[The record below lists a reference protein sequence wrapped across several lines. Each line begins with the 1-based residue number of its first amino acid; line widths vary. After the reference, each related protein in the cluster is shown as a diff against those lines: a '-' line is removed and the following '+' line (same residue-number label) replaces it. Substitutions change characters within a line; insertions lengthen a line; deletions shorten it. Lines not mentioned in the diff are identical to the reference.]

1 MEEKQ
6 VEVIKKAEGPVI
18 RDRRLVGK
26 PLTIT
31 RKRVA
36 AYVRV
41 STNGEEQLQS
51 FNSQKEYYQDK
62 ISANKEWA
70 LVGIYADEGITGTK
84 TNKRDEFL
92 RMIDDCMNGL
102 VDIVITKSVS
112 RFSRNLV
119 DVLSYTRMLKA
130 KGVTVIFEKENIDTS
145 TMESEMQLSLI
156 SALAQNEV
164 ESLSQNVSLGVQMK
178 MSRGELMGFNGCL
191 GYDYHPEDKSISVNE
206 QEAETVRMIYDL
218 YVQGYGVYTI
228 AKELTRLGKVNKKG
242 KVKWTDSGIRG
253 ILKNEKYKGDLLMG
267 KTYTVDPISK
277 RRLDNRGESNKYY
290 TRNHHEPIV
299 SEEIWNKAQ
308 EIRES
313 RYHTNENVSDAA
325 RTKFARKYAFSSM
338 CQCGFCGTNLTR
350 RSHHQDTQHK
360 KPVWKCRTAANK
372 GIENCPHSKAIDEV
386 IIENAF
392 LEMFQLL
399 AENFDDVL
407 ESVLSSLEDTILKD
421 DSTEKLKRVEK
432 EISALEKKRKKLTD
446 MYLDDKIS
454 KEAYDD
460 KYSELN
466 RKLEKCEEERLLFS
480 ENALSQK
487 NIANRMKTIR
497 EKLKNAE
504 ICDEFDR
511 LVFESIVEKVIVGEI
526 AEDGTIDPY
535 KLTFV
540 LKGMDDCSVP
550 DARGRYKNLHKQA
563 V

>member
-6 VEVIKKAEGPVI
+6 VEVIKKVDGPIV
-18 RDRRLVGK
+18 RDSRLIGK
-26 PLTIT
+26 PLTIE

-41 STNGEEQLQS
+41 STNGEEQIQS
-51 FNSQKEYYQDK
+51 FNSQKQYYQDK
-62 ISANKEWA
+62 ISSNKEWVM
-70 LVGIYADEGITGTK
+70 VGIYADEGITGTK

-102 VDIVITKSVS
+102 IDIVITKSVS

-119 DVLSYTRMLKA
+119 DTLSYTRMLKS

-145 TMESEMQLSLI
+145 KMESEMQLSLL

-164 ESLSQNVSLGVQMK
+164 ESLSQNVTMGVQMK

-191 GYDYHPEDKSISVNE
+191 GYDYHPEDKSITINE
-206 QEAETVRMIYDL
+206 AEAETVRLIFNL
-218 YVQGYGVYTI
+218 YLQGYGAYRI

-242 KVKWTDSGIRG
+242 VVKWTDSGVRG
-253 ILKNEKYKGDLLMG
+253 IIKNEKYKGDLLMG

-290 TRNHHEPIV
+290 TKNHHEAII
-299 SEEIWNKAQ
+299 SEEEWNQAQ
-308 EIRES
+308 EILKS
-313 RYHTNENVSDAA
+313 RYRTNENVSETE
-325 RTKFARKYAFSSM
+325 RIKFARKYAFSSM
-338 CQCGFCGTNLTR
+338 CKCGFCGTNLTR

-360 KPVWKCRTAANK
+360 KPVWKCRTASNK

-392 LEMFQLL
+392 VEMFGLL

-407 ESVLSSLEDTILKD
+407 ESVLSSIEETLSKD
-421 DSTEKLKRVEK
+421 DSAEKLKRIEK
-432 EISALEKKRKKLTD
+432 DIASLEKKRKKLTD
-446 MYLDDKIS
+446 MYLDDKLT

-460 KYSELN
+460 KYSELSK
-466 RKLEKCEEERLLFS
+466 KLDKCEEERAIFS
-480 ENALSQK
+480 DCALSQK
-487 NIANRMKTIR
+487 TIADKMKAIR
-497 EKLKNAE
+497 AKLKDA
-504 ICDEFDR
+504 DVLDQFDR
-511 LVFESIVEKVIVGEI
+511 VVFESLVEKVIVGEQ
-526 AEDGTIDPY
+526 AEDGTVDPY

-540 LKGMDDCSVP
+540 LKGMDERSIP
-550 DARGRYKNLHKQA
+550 DARDRYMNLHNKA

>member
-1 MEEKQ
+1 MEERQ
-6 VEVIKKAEGPVI
+6 VEVIKKVEGPVI

-41 STNGEEQLQS
+41 STNAEEQLQS
-51 FNSQKEYYQDK
+51 FKSQKEYYQDK

-84 TNKRDEFL
+84 TTKRDEFL

-145 TMESEMQLSLI
+145 TMESEMQLSLL

-164 ESLSQNVSLGVQMK
+164 ESLSQNVSLGVQMM

-191 GYDYHPEDKSISVNE
+191 GYDYHPEDKSLTINE
-206 QEAETVRMIYDL
+206 KEAETVRMIFDL
-218 YVQGYGVYTI
+218 YVQGYGAYTI

-242 KVKWTDSGIRG
+242 EVKWTDSGIRG

-290 TRNHHEPIV
+290 TRNHHEPII

-313 RYHTNENVSDAA
+313 RYRTNENVSDGA

-392 LEMFQLL
+392 LEMFRLL
-399 AENFDDVL
+399 AEHFDDVL
-407 ESVLSSLEDTILKD
+407 ESVLSSLEASISKD

-432 EISALEKKRKKLTD
+432 EISTLEKKRKKLTD

-454 KEAYDD
+454 KEAYEE

-466 RKLEKCEEERLLFS
+466 HKLDKCEEEKLLFS

-487 NIANRMKTIR
+487 NIASRMKTIR
-497 EKLKNAE
+497 AKLKNADVT
-504 ICDEFDR
+504 DEFDR

-526 AEDGTIDPY
+526 AEDGSTDPY

-550 DARGRYKNLHKQA
+550 DAKDSYKNLHKQ
-563 V
+563 VV